1 MFQIKAQVIN
11 TFTVPATEKRPQ
23 EGFKVQL
30 LGDSVTKDGQVR
42 KEMVTISCPPDVY
55 ERLSDHLG
63 QVVTMPVGLFSVDGR
78 IQPYFPKH
86 GSGITASNEEVIH
99 A

>member
-1 MFQIKAQVIN
+1 MFQIKAQVLN
-11 TFTVPATEKRPQ
+11 TFTTPATDKRP

-42 KEMVTISCPPDVY
+42 KEMVTISCPPDIFD
-55 ERLSDHLG
+55 RLSNHLG
-63 QVVTMPVGLFSVDGR
+63 KTVTMPVGIFAVDGR

-86 GSGITASNEEVIH
+86 GAGLSGAENE

>member
-11 TFTVPATEKRPQ
+11 TFSTPATDKRP

-30 LGDSVTKDGQVR
+30 LGDSVTKDGQLR
-42 KEMVTISCPPDVY
+42 KEMVTISCPLDIFD
-55 ERLSDHLG
+55 RLTNHIG
-63 QVVTMPVGLFSVDGR
+63 KTVTMPVGIFAVDGR

-86 GSGITASNEEVIH
+86 GAGLAGTENE